1 MESHFRTC
9 NLCEAMCGL
18 KITYSGNE
26 ILKIEGDHED
36 TFSRGHIC
44 PKANGLKDIYLD
56 TDRLKF
62 PIKKTENG
70 WEQISWEAAYNLV
83 VSKTKEIQEKYGKDA
98 IGIYQG
104 NPTIH
109 NLGTTLF
116 APDFFKQI
124 KTQNRFTATSTDQL
138 PHHFASWLMYGH
150 PMLLPVPDIDH
161 TDYML
166 IIGGNPLA
174 SNGSMMSV
182 PDVAKRLEAIKKRNG
197 KYLVIDPRKTET
209 AKQASEHLFI
219 KPNSDAF
226 FLIAFLSCI
235 LENKPA
241 KTLPEYLE
249 NFEELK
255 RIVLSFNL
263 DEIEELTGISMEKIK
278 SLAKE
283 FSNAPSAVCYG
294 RIGVSTQAFG
304 GICLWL
310 INVINIVSGNLD
322 KKGGAMFTLP
332 AIDFVG
338 PAKPKERFGRWK
350 SRVSGY
356 PEFIG
361 ELPVAALAE
370 EILTEGEGQIKMM
383 FTNCGNPV
391 LSTSNGVQ
399 LDKAFESLA
408 FMVSFDIYINET
420 TRHADLILPPA
431 SGLENSHYDL
441 TFHNLAVRN
450 TSKYSPQLFEKAKG
464 AKYDW
469 EIFQEL
475 KNLMLGENQT
485 IIPPENKL
493 DLGLKYGPYRLSME
507 ILKANPHGIDLGE
520 LKSLLPERLKQ
531 KINLCPELLAN
542 DLIRLEESKAEM
554 LKSGQ
559 NNYWMIGRRHLR
571 DNNSWMHNSAK
582 LMKGKNRCTLLI
594 NPKDAQKRKI
604 IENTIVTVK
613 SRVGKVKLP
622 AEISEDIM
630 PGVLSIPHGYGHN
643 RKGTQ
648 MSIAEKYPGVSL
660 NDLSDEK
667 IIDTLTGNSAFN
679 ALRVSINI

>member
-1 MESHFRTC
+1 METHFRTC

-18 KITYSGNE
+18 KITYANNE
-26 ILKIEGDHED
+26 IIKIEGDQED
-36 TFSRGHIC
+36 AFSRGHIC

-56 TDRLKF
+56 PDRLKF

-70 WEQISWEAAYNLV
+70 WERISWEAAYEMV
-83 VSKTKEIQEKYGKDA
+83 VSKTKEIQEKYGRDA
-98 IGIYQG
+98 VGIYQG

-109 NLGTTLF
+109 NLGTTMF
-116 APDFFKQI
+116 APDFFKLI
-124 KTQNRFTATSTDQL
+124 KTHNMFTATSTDQL

-182 PDVAKRLEAIKKRNG
+182 PDVAKRLEAIKSKSG
-197 KYLVIDPRKTET
+197 KYVVIDPRKTET

-219 KPNSDAF
+219 KPNSDAY
-226 FLIAFLSCI
+226 FLLAFLKCI
-235 LENKPA
+235 LENNPS
-241 KTLPEYLE
+241 KTFPEYIE
-249 NFEELK
+249 KIEELK
-255 RIVLSFNL
+255 NSVLNFNL
-263 DEIEELTGISMEKIK
+263 EEIEDLTGISMEKIQI
-278 SLAKE
+278 LAKE
-283 FSNAPSAVCYG
+283 FSDAPSAVCYG
-294 RIGVSTQAFG
+294 RVGVSTQAFG

-338 PAKPKERFGRWK
+338 PAKPKDRFARWK

-356 PEFIG
+356 PEFLG

-370 EILTEGEGQIKMM
+370 EMLTEGQGQIKMM

-391 LSTSNGVQ
+391 LSTSNGIQ
-399 LDKAFESLA
+399 LDKAFESLE
-408 FMVSFDIYINET
+408 FMVSFDIYLNET

-431 SGLENSHYDL
+431 TGLENPHYDL

-450 TSKYSPQLFEKAKG
+450 TSKYSPPLFEKTEG

-469 EIFQEL
+469 EIFQDL
-475 KNLMLGENQT
+475 RNVFIGENQSV
-485 IIPPENKL
+485 IPPEFKL
-493 DLGLKYGPYRLSME
+493 DLGLKYGPYKLSME
-507 ILKANPHGIDLGE
+507 KLKENPHGIDLGD
-520 LKSLLPERLKQ
+520 LKPLLPERLKQ
-531 KINLCPELLAN
+531 KINLCPELLAD
-542 DLIRLEESKAEM
+542 DLKRLEESKTEM
-554 LKSGQ
+554 LNSSQ
-559 NNYWMIGRRHLR
+559 NTFWMIGRRHLR

-594 NPKDAQKRKI
+594 NPDDANRLAI
-604 IENTIVTVK
+604 PENALVTVK
-613 SRVGKVKLP
+613 SRVGEVQLP
-622 AEISEDIM
+622 VEISEDIM
-630 PGVLSIPHGYGHN
+630 SGVVSIPHGYGHN
-643 RKGTQ
+643 RKGTK

-667 IIDTLTGNSAFN
+667 VIDKLTGNSAFS
-679 ALRVSINI
+679 ALRVSVSI